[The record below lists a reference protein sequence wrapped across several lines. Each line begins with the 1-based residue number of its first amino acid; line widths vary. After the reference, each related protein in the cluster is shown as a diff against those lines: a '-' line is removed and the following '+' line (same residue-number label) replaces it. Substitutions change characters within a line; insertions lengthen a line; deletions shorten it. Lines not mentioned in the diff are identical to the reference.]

1 MGKTVAEL
9 SQEFG
14 VTPQYLNRILKE
26 NKIGNKIG
34 NKNIVSETEE
44 MLLKTIIERKSKKKS
59 KTKTETKS
67 ETSFVFVSER
77 QLLQKDKEIDK
88 LHQLLDQAQQLL
100 LNEQKKNQL
109 LLESKSENDLSD
121 WKEEKNRLESQV
133 QLLQETS
140 QLARQEVNQK
150 QAKLE
155 RNSHLLS
162 ILAVVILVFFL
173 LLLFLVWLYLNR

>member
-44 MLLKTIIERKSKKKS
+44 VLLKTIIERKSKK
-59 KTKTETKS
+59 KS

-155 RNSHLLS
+155 RNSRLLS